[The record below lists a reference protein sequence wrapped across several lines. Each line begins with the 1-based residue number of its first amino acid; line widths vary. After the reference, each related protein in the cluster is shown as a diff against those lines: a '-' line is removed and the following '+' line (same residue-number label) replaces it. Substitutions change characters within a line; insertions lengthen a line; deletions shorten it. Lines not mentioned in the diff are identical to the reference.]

1 MDYRVKNRNR
11 RPLFSSASGTS
22 LRLLPPGMEW
32 KLSPPEATGLHPS
45 YNARAHIRLVPQ
57 QSEPHGGPPPPPWG
71 SSPFS
76 AHLTFLPA
84 IWFSSDG
91 CTCGPPPTFPC
102 RLPASR
108 AAARL
113 QYFPPSRHHASS
125 HSGHQPAT
133 TTLSHLA
140 PPGPVQAPLSP
151 ALLHCLTRIHQFPS
165 QPHKNKP
172 VPLHLSVTPQ
182 TPFTLSHPRAKWRGE
197 LLYTTNTHGF
207 HFQNHGT
214 TGEKAS
220 YFLNHVNL
228 GVIVLQALKIQ
239 KVPMVKVIGH
249 N

>member
-1 MDYRVKNRNR
+1 
-11 RPLFSSASGTS
+11 
-22 LRLLPPGMEW
+22 MER

-71 SSPFS
+71 SSPFA

-91 CTCGPPPTFPC
+91 CTRGPPPTFPC
-102 RLPASR
+102 RLPASC

-113 QYFPPSRHHASS
+113 QYLPPSRHHASS
-125 HSGHQPAT
+125 HSGHQPAA

-151 ALLHCLTRIHQFPS
+151 TLLHCLTRVHQFPS

-172 VPLHLSVTPQ
+172 VPLHLSMAPQ
-182 TPFTLSHPRAKWRGE
+182 TPFTLSHPRAKWRGQ
-197 LLYTTNTHGF
+197 LLLHHKDAWFSFPKPWHNRRESKLFFESCKLGCNCTSSFKNSKSS
-207 HFQNHGT
+207 N
-214 TGEKAS
+214 GE
-220 YFLNHVNL
+220 
-228 GVIVLQALKIQ
+228 GDWT
-239 KVPMVKVIGH
+239 
-249 N
+249 